1 MKAARWWVMVVA
13 LSLLGGRCL
22 AAEQLSAEKKADIE
36 HLLEMTG
43 AASMG
48 KQMAVLTV
56 AQLTQMLR
64 RTHPEIPQKA
74 LDVLPA
80 EIGAVFDEHMDSFKA
95 TVIPIYDKYFTG
107 EEIKEM
113 IRFYSTDLGKKTIKV
128 MPSLLGESMQAG
140 RKWGESLGPEIARRV
155 RARLKQ
161 EGIEI

>member
-1 MKAARWWVMVVA
+1 MVA
-13 LSLLGGRCL
+13 LCLLGGRCL
-22 AAEQLSAEKKADIE
+22 AADAMPAEKRADIE

-43 AASMG
+43 ATSIG

-64 RTHPEIPQKA
+64 QTHPGIPQKA

-80 EIGAVFDEHMDSFKA
+80 EIGAVFDEHIQSFKE

-128 MPSLLGESMQAG
+128 MPALVGESMAAG
-140 RKWGESLGPEIARRV
+140 RKWGEALGPEIARRV
-155 RARLKQ
+155 RARLQQ
-161 EGIEI
+161 EGVEI